1 MTAKADIARIQAAAP
16 ISGAVDGDIAGDFVK
31 FLVAKLPELAAEFA
45 ALPADPAEPATALP
59 AWMCDMAAGEILTTN
74 DAAIVCGVETSQAVR
89 YRCKRA
95 EEAGFAIAIYVG
107 GAVLISLRL
116 LINDIERTDGL
127 PARLIAESAAKKL
140 PKFGSKQKINLQSD
154 QNFA

>member
-1 MTAKADIARIQAAAP
+1 MTAPAQSQQQTRP
-16 ISGAVDGDIAGDFVK
+16 VPEVGGDIAGDFVT
-31 FLVAKLPELAAEFA
+31 FLVAKLPTLAEEFA
-45 ALPADPAEPATALP
+45 AGRPAPPAEPATALP
-59 AWMCDMAAGEILTTN
+59 AWMRDMNAGEILTTN
-74 DAAIVCGVETSQAVR
+74 DAAIVCGVETAQAVR

-95 EEAGFAIAIYVG
+95 EEAGFPIAIYVG